1 MAVPAR
7 GEAAGPVG
15 APVVLGPGFVA
26 RLGALR
32 VRLEAARRAR
42 EGAGRSSL
50 PGAGQDLVGFRPYRP
65 GEDLRQL
72 DWNLLA
78 RHERPFVRVTRREAG
93 ERWAVVL
100 DASGSMGIGEPPKL
114 QRAAECAAAL
124 AALGQARGAHV
135 ELVISGPVGRASAGT
150 RVGPRDGLDAVLGA
164 LEGLRA
170 EGPGRLAE
178 LLSSR
183 RLRDHVTRVLVL
195 GDLADLGPGDVLGMR
210 RGGRELR
217 LCQLLAPEELS
228 PPLGGALLV
237 DPEGGEPLRLEVDE
251 GRRRAYQLAL
261 EAELE
266 GWRELAG
273 RHGFRHAGRS
283 TAEPFEV
290 LVEELL
296 RR

>member
-1 MAVPAR
+1 MAGPAR
-7 GEAAGPVG
+7 GASAGPVG
-15 APVVLGPGFVA
+15 EPVALGPSFVA

-100 DASGSMGIGEPPKL
+100 DASASMGVGEPPKL

-124 AALGQARGAHV
+124 VALGQARGAQV
-135 ELVISGPVGRASAGT
+135 ELLVSGPEVPASVGVL
-150 RVGPRDGLDAVLGA
+150 VGPRDGLDAVLGA
-164 LEGLRA
+164 LEGL
-170 EGPGRLAE
+170 
-178 LLSSR
+178 
-183 RLRDHVTRVLVL
+183 TRVLVL

-217 LCQLLAPEELS
+217 LCQLLAPEELD